1 MNDFDSWATTNNLGH
16 YLNVPKVAYE
26 QQNIWKMPWI
36 NDLLDVIKHNGNV
49 EDFISQQNKKLHD
62 EYLEERQAPLK
73 TKKAEF
79 EAKLSQIKNS
89 LAQSKSI
96 QNNLSEFES
105 DIQKLLTTFPNE
117 QKNIKFMLSDYF
129 SYGKF
134 NQEFSTKRVEQKPK
148 NFFDKLLN
156 KKKIEKNNE
165 ILNNFIKKY
174 EDKDLKSALNAFSA
188 EENDSPL
195 ASNLKSRFE
204 AICDLDHEKSDITRE
219 EAQNN
224 DAKLENEQTSL
235 QEKLQ
240 DTSARLD
247 EYESHFLESNLIQ
260 KQAAFVQDFAKEQQN
275 EILNPKQF
283 SVENYVQCLENMND
297 DEPVLFNLGLSGS
310 ANEQAIENIL
320 KHNGLESG
328 SEAHQWYIRQENLDI
343 SDNGKFEIFT
353 PIMSAKEAKEIM
365 PKLVND
371 FEDAEF
377 MSSLIIPIK
386 AKDWF
391 HDPEY
396 NKDSLTQEQ
405 INQGLEKLIIS
416 AKIQEDKKNGAIKP
430 YDQILQKLGANSFDE
445 LPQAYSMDEL
455 KEKFP
460 KDQYLF
466 SGATASDDYTL
477 LSARVGRNGI
487 VYATPHIDYAAKYDG
502 VTDVGSV
509 TGGTATGDK
518 YVSAIMGQALGR
530 DVKVGFINVYE
541 QSPNDKFFGYFGMED
556 YMKCRRTVDTP
567 RTYNV
572 CEFQNGVMQPTTKTA
587 QTAVNR
593 TLTKDQAVNGYI
605 GKSAEFSFNNQTY
618 LPLSYDSETF
628 VTSDKNPIK
637 AKIMHLSCKDN
648 MNIVRDYYIPVPEKT
663 DEFMQYI
670 LNNRQADMRDT
681 FKHNCRQDVLARME
695 QQKSEFNQGV
705 RHQMRANDFVQQRQE
720 TLQNAMS
727 NTHNQSQ
734 KNEENI
740 SHQQSNNENIPIGKL
755 ILQKQGIIATPS
767 HNPVHKTN
775 NQQNSINL
783 IQEFS
788 GNIRE

>member
-1 MNDFDSWATTNNLGH
+1 MNDFDYWATTNNLGH
-16 YLNVPKVAYE
+16 YLNEPKVAYE
-26 QQNIWKMPWI
+26 QNNIWKMPWI
-36 NDLLDVIKHNGNV
+36 NDLLDIIKHNGNV

-79 EAKLSQIKNS
+79 EAKLSQINNS
-89 LAQSKSI
+89 LTQSQSI

-105 DIQKLLTTFPNE
+105 DIQKLLATFPNE

-134 NQEFSTKRVEQKPK
+134 NQEFSTKRIEQKPK

-165 ILNNFIKKY
+165 MLNNFIKKY

-188 EENDSPL
+188 EEKDSPL
-195 ASNLKSRFE
+195 TTNLKSRFE
-204 AICDLDHEKSDITRE
+204 AICDLDHERSDITRE
-219 EAQNN
+219 EAQSN
-224 DAKLENEQTSL
+224 DAKLKNEQTSL
-235 QEKLQ
+235 QENLQ

-247 EYESHFLESNLIQ
+247 EYENHFLESNLIQ
-260 KQAAFVQDFAKEQQN
+260 KQATFVQDFAKKQQN

-283 SVENYVQCLENMND
+283 SVENYVECLENMND
-297 DEPVLFNLGLSGS
+297 DEQVLFNIGLSGS

-328 SEAHQWYIRQENLDI
+328 SEAHQWYIRQENLDT

-430 YDQILQKLGANSFDE
+430 YEQILQKLGANSFDE

-487 VYATPHIDYAAKYDG
+487 VYATPHLDYAAKYDG

-556 YMKCRRTVDTP
+556 YMKCRRNVDTP

-572 CEFQNGVMQPTTKTA
+572 CEFQNGVMQPTSKTA

-663 DEFMQYI
+663 DEFIQYI

-695 QQKSEFNQGV
+695 QQKYEFNQGV
-705 RHQMRANDFVQQRQE
+705 QHQMRANDFVQQRQE
-720 TLQNAMS
+720 TLQNAML
-727 NTHNQSQ
+727 NTNNQSQ

-740 SHQQSNNENIPIGKL
+740 SHQQSDNDIIPIGKL

-767 HNPVHKTN
+767 SRPVSKTN

-788 GNIRE
+788 GNVRE

>member
-416 AKIQEDKKNGAIKP
+416 AKIQEDKKKWC
-430 YDQILQKLGANSFDE
+430 
-445 LPQAYSMDEL
+445 
-455 KEKFP
+455 
-460 KDQYLF
+460 
-466 SGATASDDYTL
+466 
-477 LSARVGRNGI
+477 
-487 VYATPHIDYAAKYDG
+487 H
-502 VTDVGSV
+502 
-509 TGGTATGDK
+509 
-518 YVSAIMGQALGR
+518 QAL
-530 DVKVGFINVYE
+530 
-541 QSPNDKFFGYFGMED
+541 
-556 YMKCRRTVDTP
+556 
-567 RTYNV
+567 
-572 CEFQNGVMQPTTKTA
+572 
-587 QTAVNR
+587 
-593 TLTKDQAVNGYI
+593 
-605 GKSAEFSFNNQTY
+605 
-618 LPLSYDSETF
+618 
-628 VTSDKNPIK
+628 
-637 AKIMHLSCKDN
+637 
-648 MNIVRDYYIPVPEKT
+648 
-663 DEFMQYI
+663 
-670 LNNRQADMRDT
+670 
-681 FKHNCRQDVLARME
+681 
-695 QQKSEFNQGV
+695 
-705 RHQMRANDFVQQRQE
+705 
-720 TLQNAMS
+720 
-727 NTHNQSQ
+727 
-734 KNEENI
+734 
-740 SHQQSNNENIPIGKL
+740 
-755 ILQKQGIIATPS
+755 
-767 HNPVHKTN
+767 
-775 NQQNSINL
+775 
-783 IQEFS
+783 
-788 GNIRE
+788 